1 MNINTLDYVCSVMQK
16 FAQAQIMTW
25 LFGGWVE
32 ELWHMS
38 PPQPHR
44 DIDLLYPTK
53 NFQQLDRWLF
63 TTSGDLFPV
72 EAKRFSHKRALFYQQ
87 IMIEFVLLEP
97 QPEAYVTNFFNG
109 QYQVFWPSDTLT
121 SLPLQ
126 SDQIAIASHQA
137 LQLYRDHHLWISLA
151 YHIYLQQQNCSNR
164 CHDMAH
170 AWPKNL

>member
-1 MNINTLDYVCSVMQK
+1 MNINTLDFVCSVMQK

-44 DIDLLYPTK
+44 DIDLLYTAK

-72 EAKRFSHKRALFYQQ
+72 RLNDFRINAL
-87 IMIEFVLLEP
+87 
-97 QPEAYVTNFFNG
+97 
-109 QYQVFWPSDTLT
+109 
-121 SLPLQ
+121 
-126 SDQIAIASHQA
+126 
-137 LQLYRDHHLWISLA
+137 
-151 YHIYLQQQNCSNR
+151 CSIGR
-164 CHDMAH
+164 S
-170 AWPKNL
+170 